1 MKVKN
6 YLWTLAAALA
16 LVGCSD
22 DLENQKGG
30 PEEGT
35 EQAEGTLYVDFS
47 FGMPETKTP
56 TGGEDGDGFEVGSAE
71 ENNVKDATLFFIATE
86 TTPSNRPTLNKAD
99 KYLGAVYIPENS
111 WKEASNGS
119 WTLKEAV
126 KISKAVEDQIIFGKQ
141 YGVLAVVNGGNL
153 TEKVADI
160 NGLRA
165 AVATGKIAVDNAFL
179 MASEDDAVIV
189 FEKTNNSVKNP
200 AYTKIDVERVTAR
213 IDYKAIIANNTYPLY
228 AQKRSGEVDT
238 KAEFGEV
245 QLTDIAVVNQMNEN
259 ANSYWFKRVAENFNA
274 SEYDYL
280 GVELPIPSGNPQSNY
295 VFDPYTTSKTLDDK
309 GMPEWSCLNT
319 QGQPVYTNRVIA
331 YDEKAGGSY
340 WEQAKINFTKFTE
353 LKASGADD
361 LNQYKL
367 VCYTKE
373 NTTSKQAQKNG
384 YSTGVVFKATA
395 TIKKVYQR
403 TAKRDDAGNKYYN
416 GYALKALGTAVGTT
430 EFFLYDNK
438 PFATLADIQQLF
450 VEREA
455 SVKPEEGSESSPII
469 ATGWAFDV
477 YGERELQHIA
487 SKGKNSANHQYCLEK
502 FEYYVGSFSSFDFGY
517 RKHLDDVL
525 EEAQKEDFDWTEIV
539 EKAGW
544 DAWVETYEDQLVADA
559 AADQYGIRKSSTN
572 TMTCYYPYWI
582 RHSDNKVNAG
592 DGTGD
597 DGDEIM
603 GIMEFGIVRNNIYKL
618 SVKTIKNFGIDEL
631 DPGIDDEASDLYL
644 NVELSVKPWV
654 LRYNEDIEL

>member
-22 DLENQKGG
+22 DLETQKGG

-86 TTPSNRPTLNKAD
+86 ITPSDRPTLNKAD

-126 KISKAVEDQIIFGKQ
+126 KISKEVEDQIIFGKQ
-141 YGVLAVVNGGNL
+141 YGVLAVVNGGDL
-153 TEKVADI
+153 TKLVTDI
-160 NGLRA
+160 ASLRN
-165 AVATGKIAVDNAFL
+165 AVAAGEIAVANEFL

-213 IDYKAIIANNTYPLY
+213 IDYKAIMANNTYTLY
-228 AQKRSGEVDT
+228 AQKRSGEADT
-238 KAEFGEV
+238 KAKFGEV

-259 ANSYWFKRVAENFNA
+259 ANSYWFKRVAENFDDPK
-274 SEYDYL
+274 YDYL
-280 GVELPIPSGNPQSNY
+280 GVELPIPSGNPQTNY
-295 VFDPYTTSKTLDDK
+295 VFDPYTTSKTLDK
-309 GMPEWSCLNT
+309 EGMPTWPCVNA
-319 QGQPVYTNRVIA
+319 QGQPVYTNRVVA
-331 YDEKAGGSY
+331 YDEEAGGSY
-340 WEQAKINFTKFTE
+340 WKQAGIKFTE
-353 LKASGADD
+353 FTTLDASGAAKD
-361 LNQYKL
+361 LNQYRL

-373 NTTSKQAQKNG
+373 NTTSKVAQKNG

-395 TIKKVYQR
+395 KITSAYQR
-403 TAKRDDAGNKYYN
+403 TAKRDDDNNLYYN
-416 GYALKALGTAVGTT
+416 GYVLKALNADAPQ
-430 EFFLYDNK
+430 FFLYDNK

-455 SVKPEEGSESSPII
+455 SVQPEEGSESSPII

-487 SKGKNSANHQYCLEK
+487 NRGQNEANRQYCLEK

-517 RKHLDDVL
+517 RKHLDKIFED
-525 EEAQKEDFDWTEIV
+525 AQKEDFDWTKIV
-539 EKAGW
+539 DLANWKTWAEEYEKNLAP
-544 DAWVETYEDQLVADA
+544 DA

-582 RHSDNKVNAG
+582 RHSDNNINAG

-654 LRYNEDIEL
+654 LRFNENIEL